1 MHLANFLNKVEFR
14 EFYNYPGSF
23 TTPPCTEDINWFV
36 VKDIQKISQAQFN
49 SFNRLWAGNA
59 TFSGGKGN
67 NRVTMPLGTRTLL
80 KTKFDASKAS
90 DRSSK
95 LSAFL
100 SEGNLGNL
108 LTFTSFSFNEIED
121 EHEASRKRKV
131 LAAILTPCLVILV
144 GSIVAFVL
152 YKREQKNLE

>member
-23 TTPPCTEDINWFV
+23 TTPPCTEGINWFV
-36 VKDIQKISQAQFN
+36 VADIQKISQAQFN

-67 NRVTMPLGTRTLL
+67 NRVTLPLGTRTLL
-80 KTKFDASKAS
+80 KTKFDSSNAS

-100 SEGNLGNL
+100 SEGIIGNA
-108 LTFTSFSFNEIED
+108 LTFTSFSFNEMGD
-121 EHEASRKRKV
+121 EKADSQHRKL
-131 LAAILTPCLVILV
+131 LAAILVPLLTILV
-144 GSIVAFVL
+144 GAIVAFIL
-152 YKREQKNLE
+152 FRREQSK